1 MSSLGNEVSEITI
14 ECSDCKNLT
23 VKVREWFFDL
33 IEYDEPTVSD
43 INQIIHRLTCSSCNS
58 RNVRI
63 SSGDRLLFDTARA
76 TNCSV
81 CQLPIPIPRLEIK
94 PESLTCVRCADESF
108 EEFKR
113 GPDLPEVPAGMRGKC
128 PSCKKKSRA
137 GIVVVYQNASEKNF
151 FLGCSNF
158 PKCMWSSNAFYSQL
172 NN

>member
-1 MSSLGNEVSEITI
+1 MGGLTIHCINCSEIT
-14 ECSDCKNLT
+14 EKN
-23 VKVREWFFDL
+23 KEWFFAL
-33 IEYDEPTVSD
+33 IEEENPTIAD
-43 INQIIHRLTCSSCNS
+43 INQIIHRLICSKCNS

-63 SSGDRLLFDTARA
+63 RSGDRLLFDTARA

-81 CQLPIPIPRLEIK
+81 CQLPIPLPRLEIE

-128 PSCKKKSRA
+128 PACKKKSRS

-158 PKCMWSSNAFYSQL
+158 PKCMWSSDAFYSQL
-172 NN
+172 ND